1 MESVVL
7 LLSFAWASATVF
19 FAPGYTLNYFLMQRD
34 QRWSSVGCVSL
45 IGSYA
50 VLVGLCFASI
60 LLHIPIQSWKYFY
73 IGCFVLA
80 ILFKVK
86 RTLGSRNLPQASE
99 RSVYIILLLYGGLLY
114 IKGYAV
120 FQLEDYIHLG
130 IIRRLA
136 SPLIPSLTNIYVTPD
151 FAYTYPFPGTHY
163 GYALVAMLSKIDPGF
178 VYSKMRAVWGISS
191 QLSLY
196 ASIIFCAVY
205 RYYAQICKT

>member
-1 MESVVL
+1 M
-7 LLSFAWASATVF
+7 
-19 FAPGYTLNYFLMQRD
+19 
-34 QRWSSVGCVSL
+34 
-45 IGSYA
+45 
-50 VLVGLCFASI
+50 
-60 LLHIPIQSWKYFY
+60 
-73 IGCFVLA
+73 LA

-191 QLSLY
+191 LLSLY
-196 ASIIFCAVY
+196 AGINLLTRESRQRFPAFMMMVLAAVSGPDSISVMCDQTHAKKARITTSTTPLTIAGDANF
-205 RYYAQICKT
+205 R